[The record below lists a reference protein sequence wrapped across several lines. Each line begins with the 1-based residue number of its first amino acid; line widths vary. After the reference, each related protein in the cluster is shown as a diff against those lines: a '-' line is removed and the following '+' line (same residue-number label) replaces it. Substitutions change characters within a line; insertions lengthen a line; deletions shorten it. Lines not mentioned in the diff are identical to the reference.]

1 MSYCFFITFFMTG
14 WVNKF
19 TIVGKIIMEVV
30 GNAASRFQKQILHQ
44 QAKQNIDLATSVFAV
59 LLRRPFLEV
68 N

>member
-1 MSYCFFITFFMTG
+1 MTG

-30 GNAASRFQKQILHQ
+30 GNAASWFQKQILHQ
-44 QAKQNIDLATSVFAV
+44 QAKQNIDWATTCVFAV